1 MCDCVIVNAVF
12 QKITFILENRM
23 ADRLYVLLGVL
34 AQLQPGDKLAV
45 YHNRLTIQRSRTIWE
60 AWKTRWFRYI
70 HMQSKDASLEFV
82 EQMLNQT
89 NTSDFA
95 GMDHKLFAQAIE
107 GLDRLG
113 RTYESDALT
122 IARIQLIK
130 SKLELH
136 ASHMLIGI

>member
-1 MCDCVIVNAVF
+1 
-12 QKITFILENRM
+12 M
-23 ADRLYVLLGVL
+23 ADRLFVLLGVL
-34 AQLQPGDKLAV
+34 AQLQVGDKLAV
-45 YHNRLTIQRSRTIWE
+45 YHNRLTIQRSRTVWE

-89 NTSDFA
+89 SALSNVE
-95 GMDHKLFAQAIE
+95 GKLFANAID
-107 GLDRLG
+107 GLDRLS

-122 IARIQLIK
+122 VARIQLIK

-136 ASHMLIGI
+136 ATHMLIGI

>member
-1 MCDCVIVNAVF
+1 
-12 QKITFILENRM
+12 M
-23 ADRLYVLLGVL
+23 ADRLFVLLGVL
-34 AQLQPGDKLAV
+34 AQLQVGDKLAV
-45 YHNRLTIQRSRTIWE
+45 YHNRLTIQRSRTVWE

-82 EQMLNQT
+82 EQMLNHT
-89 NTSDFA
+89 NSSNLSIDSQ
-95 GMDHKLFAQAIE
+95 LFANAIE
-107 GLDRLG
+107 GLDRLS

-122 IARIQLIK
+122 VARIQLIK